1 MNLLIWYGYEMC
13 DVIQIVTENTYRLVI
28 RDEIV
33 VEQLVD
39 YARGLR
45 DL

>member
-1 MNLLIWYGYEMC
+1 MC

>member
-1 MNLLIWYGYEMC
+1 MR
-13 DVIQIVTENTYRLVI
+13 DVIQTVNENTYRLVI